1 MKTTTKQ
8 LVNIQNKK
16 AYHDYH
22 VLDTLEC
29 GISLKGNEVKSIIAG
44 KASIKEAWCTI
55 QNNQLVI
62 RGMHITP
69 WHTANAFDVD
79 EIRERVLLAHKSE
92 IRKLLAQ
99 KQQDGIT
106 LIPLSLTYKNNHIKV
121 NVGICKGKKLY
132 DKRQDLKNKQTKRDI
147 ERSMKLK

>member
-1 MKTTTKQ
+1 MKSKT

-16 AYHDYH
+16 AYHDYQ
-22 VLDTLEC
+22 VIDTLEC
-29 GISLKGNEVKSIIAG
+29 GISLRGNEVKSIIAG
-44 KASIKEAWCTI
+44 KASIKEAWCSI

-69 WHTANAFDVD
+69 WHTANTFDVD
-79 EIRERVLLAHKSE
+79 ETRERVLLAHKSE
-92 IRKLLAQ
+92 IRKLLAM

-106 LIPLSLTYKNNHIKV
+106 IIPLSVTYKNNHIKV

-132 DKRQDLKNKQTKRDI
+132 DKRQDLKERQTKRDI
-147 ERSMKLK
+147 ERTLKAH